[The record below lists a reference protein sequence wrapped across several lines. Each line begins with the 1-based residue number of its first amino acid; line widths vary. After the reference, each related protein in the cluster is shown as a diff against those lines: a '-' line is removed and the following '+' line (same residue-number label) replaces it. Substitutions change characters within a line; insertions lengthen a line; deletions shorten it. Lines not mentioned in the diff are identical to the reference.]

1 MIHTYTISGMTCSG
15 CQAKVEKLISEV
27 PGVVSSKTDLAKGEV
42 KVEMKSH
49 VPTSILQGALA
60 AYPKYVLTEKEV
72 HMPVV
77 SPEEEDN
84 RSWLEIYKPIWLI
97 FLFLLVLTLG
107 IQWRSGSF
115 HPMEWMGHFMGGFF
129 LIFSFFKLLN
139 LSEFVE
145 SYKMYDI
152 PAKYIPGYAWVY
164 PFLEFGLGI
173 AFLLQLAPL
182 LTNIFTVVLMAASLV
197 GVLQS
202 VLNKRKIKCACL
214 GAVFNLP
221 MSTVTIVEDS
231 LMVVMSGAMVLHVP
245 Y

>member
-1 MIHTYTISGMTCSG
+1 MTCSG

-27 PGVVSSKTDLAKGEV
+27 PGVVSAKTDLTKGEV
-42 KVEMKSH
+42 EVEMKSH
-49 VPTSILQGALA
+49 ISTVTLQAALA
-60 AYPKYVLTEKEV
+60 PYPKYVLTEKEV

-77 SPEEEDN
+77 SLHEEDS

-97 FLFLLVLTLG
+97 FLFLIVVTVG
-107 IQWRSGSF
+107 IQLRSGTC
-115 HPMEWMGHFMGGFF
+115 HLMDWMRHFMGGFF

-152 PAKYIPGYAWVY
+152 PAKYIPGYAWTY

-173 AFLLQLAPL
+173 AFLLHLAPL
-182 LTNIFTVVLMAASLV
+182 LTNIFTVVLMGVSLV

-214 GAVFNLP
+214 GSVFNLP
-221 MSTVTIVEDS
+221 MSTVTILEDS
-231 LMVVMSGAMVLHVP
+231 LMVVMAAAMVFVL
-245 Y
+245 